1 EVALALPALG
11 LLAERLDPELAGA
24 DRRDQVLLALPA
36 GAERARA
43 LVQVGELGSDRLDAL
58 LRVGAPGFLERR
70 ALDLELADLPLER
83 VELGRQR
90 IDRGAELRRG
100 LVDAVDRLVRHE
112 PVGDVTAR
120 EPRGGDEGLVED
132 PD

>member
-1 EVALALPALG
+1 QLRGRDPGPAADDLRDHLGVDRLREQRALRLRLGEQLLRLREILLRIGKLPVADGREAPEVALALPALG

-58 LRVGAPGFLERR
+58 L
-70 ALDLELADLPLER
+70 
-83 VELGRQR
+83 
-90 IDRGAELRRG
+90 
-100 LVDAVDRLVRHE
+100 
-112 PVGDVTAR
+112 
-120 EPRGGDEGLVED
+120 
-132 PD
+132 